1 MPSPS
6 LPAGAA
12 MASTLA
18 ALPPGLP
25 PSPPPIQTPHRH
37 FNPRMP
43 NLQALS
49 SENPSASAAASLL
62 AAAARAGDLRLGRA
76 LHRRLLGAEILDT
89 DALVANSLL
98 TMYSKCGHVSA
109 ARRVFDGMRG
119 LRDLVS
125 WTAMAFCLAR
135 NGAEQEALLLL
146 GEMLES
152 GLRPNAFT
160 LCAAARACFPGELF
174 RLSGTAVLGFVLK
187 TGFWGTDVSVGCALI
202 DMFARNGDLVAARKV
217 FDGLVERTAVV
228 WTLMITRYVQGGCA
242 GEAVELFLG
251 MLEDG
256 FEPDG
261 YTMSSMISA
270 CAEQGS
276 VGFGQQLHSLV
287 LRLGLVSD
295 TCVSCGLVDM
305 YAKLQMEQS
314 MECARKV
321 FKRMPTHN
329 VMSWTALISG
339 YVQCGA
345 QENNAIELLCE
356 MLNESIEPNH
366 ITYSSLLKACANLS
380 DQDSGRQIHAR
391 VMKTGIGNVNVVGN
405 ALVSMYAESGCMEE
419 ARKAFD
425 QLYESNI
432 LSTSS
437 DIGGTESSNASWSS
451 QIESMGVGVSTFTF
465 ASLLS
470 AATTVGLPTK
480 GQQLHAFSIKAGFE
494 SDQGISNSLV
504 SMYSR
509 CGYLDDACRAFDE
522 MADHNVISWTSVIS
536 GLAKHGHAERALSL
550 FHDMILSGVKPNDVT
565 YIAVLSACSHVGL
578 VKEGKEYFRSMQ
590 KDHGL
595 VPRMEHYACMV
606 DLLAR
611 SGLVQEALEFIN
623 EMPCKADAL
632 IWKTLLGACR
642 TYDNIEIGKI
652 AANHVI
658 DLEPRDPAP
667 YVLLSNLYARGGL
680 WDEVARIRSLMR
692 HKNLSKE
699 TGLSWMHVGN
709 TIHEFRAGDT
719 GHPQAQEIY
728 AKLAAL
734 IREIKDIGY
743 VPDTSI
749 VLHDMS
755 DELKEECLLQHS
767 EKIAVAFGLITTSPT
782 KPIRIFKNLRVC
794 ADCHSAIKY
803 ISKSTGREVIL
814 RDSNRF
820 HRMKDGKCS
829 CGEYW

>member
-1 MPSPS
+1 
-6 LPAGAA
+6 
-12 MASTLA
+12 
-18 ALPPGLP
+18 LPPGLP
-25 PSPPPIQTPHRH
+25 PSSPPFQTPHRH
-37 FNPRMP
+37 FNPRIP

-76 LHRRLLGAEILDT
+76 LHRRLLGTEILDT

-174 RLSGTAVLGFVLK
+174 RLSGGAVLGFVLK

-217 FDGLVERTAVV
+217 FDGLVERTVVV
-228 WTLMITRYVQGGCA
+228 WTLMITR
-242 GEAVELFLG
+242 
-251 MLEDG
+251 
-256 FEPDG
+256 
-261 YTMSSMISA
+261 
-270 CAEQGS
+270 
-276 VGFGQQLHSLV
+276 
-287 LRLGLVSD
+287 
-295 TCVSCGLVDM
+295 
-305 YAKLQMEQS
+305 
-314 MECARKV
+314 
-321 FKRMPTHN
+321 
-329 VMSWTALISG
+329 
-339 YVQCGA
+339 
-345 QENNAIELLCE
+345 
-356 MLNESIEPNH
+356 
-366 ITYSSLLKACANLS
+366 
-380 DQDSGRQIHAR
+380 
-391 VMKTGIGNVNVVGN
+391 
-405 ALVSMYAESGCMEE
+405 
-419 ARKAFD
+419 
-425 QLYESNI
+425 
-432 LSTSS
+432 
-437 DIGGTESSNASWSS
+437 
-451 QIESMGVGVSTFTF
+451 
-465 ASLLS
+465 
-470 AATTVGLPTK
+470 
-480 GQQLHAFSIKAGFE
+480 
-494 SDQGISNSLV
+494 
-504 SMYSR
+504 
-509 CGYLDDACRAFDE
+509 
-522 MADHNVISWTSVIS
+522 
-536 GLAKHGHAERALSL
+536 
-550 FHDMILSGVKPNDVT
+550 
-565 YIAVLSACSHVGL
+565 HVGL

-595 VPRMEHYACMV
+595 VPRMEHYSCMV

-611 SGLVQEALEFIN
+611 SGLVQEALDFIN

-667 YVLLSNLYARGGL
+667 YVLLSNLYAHGGL

-728 AKLAAL
+728 AKLSAL

-829 CGEYW
+829 CREYW

>member
-1 MPSPS
+1 
-6 LPAGAA
+6 

-37 FNPRMP
+37 FSPRTP

-49 SENPSASAAASLL
+49 SETPSASAAASLL

-76 LHRRLLGAEILDT
+76 LHRRLLGTEVLDT

-174 RLSGTAVLGFVLK
+174 RLSGAVVLGFALK

-202 DMFARNGDLVAARKV
+202 DMFARNGHLVAARKV
-217 FDGLVERTAVV
+217 FDGLVERTVVV

-242 GEAVELFLG
+242 GKAVELFLG

-276 VGFGQQLHSLV
+276 VRLGQQLHSLV

-295 TCVSCGLVDM
+295 TCVSSGLVDM

-391 VMKTGIGNVNVVGN
+391 VMKTSIGNVNVVGN
-405 ALVSMYAESGCMEE
+405 ALVSMYAESGCMVE

-451 QIESMGVGVSTFTF
+451 QIESMDVGVSTFTF

-480 GQQLHAFSIKAGFE
+480 GQQLHALSIKAGFE
-494 SDQGISNSLV
+494 SDKGISNSLV

-522 MADHNVISWTSVIS
+522 MDDRNVISWTSVIS
-536 GLAKHGHAERALSL
+536 GLAKHG
-550 FHDMILSGVKPNDVT
+550 
-565 YIAVLSACSHVGL
+565 HVGL

-595 VPRMEHYACMV
+595 IPRMEHYACMV

-642 TYDNIEIGKI
+642 TYDSIEIGKI

-667 YVLLSNLYARGGL
+667 YVLLSNLYAHGGL

-728 AKLAAL
+728 AKLAVL

-749 VLHDMS
+749 VFHDMS

>member
-25 PSPPPIQTPHRH
+25 PSPPRIQTPHRH
-37 FNPRMP
+37 LNPRTP

-49 SENPSASAAASLL
+49 SENPLASAAASLL

-76 LHRRLLGAEILDT
+76 LHRRLLGTEVLDT

-174 RLSGTAVLGFVLK
+174 RLSGGAVLGFVLK
-187 TGFWGTDVSVGCALI
+187 TGFWGTDVSVGCAFI
-202 DMFARNGDLVAARKV
+202 DMFARNGDLVTARKV
-217 FDGLVERTAVV
+217 FDGLVERTVVV

-242 GEAVELFLG
+242 GKAVELFLG

-295 TCVSCGLVDM
+295 TCVSSGLVDM
-305 YAKLQMEQS
+305 YAKLQTEQS

-405 ALVSMYAESGCMEE
+405 ALVSMYAESGCTEE

-425 QLYESNI
+425 QIYERNI
-432 LSTSS
+432 LSTGS
-437 DIGGTESSNASWSS
+437 DIGGTERSNASWSS

-480 GQQLHAFSIKAGFE
+480 GQQLHALSIKAGFE
-494 SDQGISNSLV
+494 SDKGISNSLV

-522 MADHNVISWTSVIS
+522 MDDHNVISWTSVIS

-578 VKEGKEYFRSMQ
+578 VKKGKEYFRSMQ

-611 SGLVQEALEFIN
+611 SGLVQEALDFIN
-623 EMPCKADAL
+623 EMSCKADAL

-652 AANHVI
+652 AANYVI

-667 YVLLSNLYARGGL
+667 YVLLSNLYAHGGL

-692 HKNLSKE
+692 HENLSKE
-699 TGLSWMHVGN
+699 TGLSWLHVGN

-728 AKLAAL
+728 AKLSVL

-743 VPDTSI
+743 IPDTSI